1 MASRPEPPG
10 DSAGART
17 AAAPS
22 AATVAGPVVGP
33 VAGHG
38 DVRADRSSDREGRAL
53 LARAAEL
60 VAVPSVSRSEQAIAD
75 LVQAVLSE
83 HPELHV
89 ERLGDSVVA
98 RTALGRSRRV
108 VLAGHL
114 DTVPPFEDPT
124 ARVEGDVL
132 WGLGSVDMKGGLAVL
147 LDLATTVVDPAADVT
162 WVFYACEEIDRSENA
177 LAWMAAHRPDVLAG
191 DAAVLLEPTGGVV
204 EAGCQGTARVEVRV
218 RGRRAHTARPWM
230 GVNAVHRLAGVL
242 DVLNAYR
249 PRQVEL
255 DGCVYTEQLQAVRVT
270 GGVAGNVVPDDAA
283 VTVNFRFAPDRD
295 VAGAL
300 AALEDVFRGALG
312 AGGTLEVTDIAGG
325 APPGLGHPV
334 LAALVEA
341 TGTPAR
347 AKLGWTDVATFASAG
362 VPAVNFGPGDPLLA
376 HTPDEHV
383 SAAEL
388 VAIRRVLGQVI
399 GEAARRG
406 V

>member
-1 MASRPEPPG
+1 MVSLPEPPG
-10 DSAGART
+10 DSAGARSG
-17 AAAPS
+17 AD
-22 AATVAGPVVGP
+22 P
-33 VAGHG
+33 VAAHG
-38 DVRADRSSDREGRAL
+38 DVRADRASDLQGRAL

-75 LVQAVLSE
+75 RVQALLSE

-98 RTALGRSRRV
+98 RTALGHSRRV

-114 DTVPPFEDPT
+114 DTVPPFEDRM

-147 LDLATTVVDPAADVT
+147 LDLAATVVDPAVDVT
-162 WVFYACEEIDRSENA
+162 WVFYACEEVDRDENA
-177 LAWMAAHRPDVLAG
+177 LAWMAAHRPDILAG

-242 DVLNAYR
+242 DVLNSYR

-255 DGCVYTEQLQAVRVT
+255 DGCVYTEQLQAVRVM

-300 AALEDVFRGALG
+300 ATLEDLFRGALD
-312 AGGTLEVTDIAGG
+312 AGDTLEVTDIAGG
-325 APPGLGHPV
+325 APPGLGHP
-334 LAALVEA
+334 LLSALVEA
-341 TGTPAR
+341 AGAPAR

-383 SAAEL
+383 SATEL
-388 VAIRRVLGQVI
+388 VAVRRALGQVI
-399 GEAARRG
+399 GEAPRRG
-406 V
+406 A